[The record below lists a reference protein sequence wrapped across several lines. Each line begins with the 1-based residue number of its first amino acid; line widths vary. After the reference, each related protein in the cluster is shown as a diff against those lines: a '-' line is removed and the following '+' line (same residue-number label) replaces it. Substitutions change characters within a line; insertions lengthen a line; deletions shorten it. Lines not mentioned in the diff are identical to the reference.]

1 MSGGG
6 RPSGADRGHRWGNA
20 AVWAVLLLGSLLQQ
34 PGRTTFDT
42 KFDLTADPAAFL
54 GRALHLWNPD
64 TLGELQNQAYGYLFP
79 QGPYFLAAQAVHLPD
94 WLAQRLWSALLLV
107 VAYEGAR
114 RLCRSL
120 GIAGGRGR
128 DRRPRL
134 RAVAAAAGRGRCALG
149 RRCCPRPCC
158 PGWCCRWCWG
168 GRAGCRPGGRVC
180 CPASRCSA

>member
-1 MSGGG
+1 
-6 RPSGADRGHRWGNA
+6 
-20 AVWAVLLLGSLLQQ
+20 VLLLGSLLQQ

-54 GRALHLWNPD
+54 GRALHLWNPV

-94 WLAQRLWSALLLV
+94 WLAQRLWSGLLLV

-120 GIAGGRGR
+120 GITGAAALIGGLCYALS
-128 DRRPRL
+128 PRL
-134 RAVAAAAGRGRCALG
+134 LGAVGVLSGEVL
-149 RRCCPRPCC
+149 P
-158 PGWCCRWCWG
+158 
-168 GRAGCRPGGRVC
+168 
-180 CPASRCSA
+180 